1 MLITER
7 ARCSSTDSCQTMY
20 QVSDA
25 HRLGPGSIEANVRR
39 HFALPVPL
47 ATVRHLNLT
56 RIFSHFHDQIRLR
69 RYHPT
74 YLAVFRGGLS
84 STFST
89 FVPPALFFSF
99 CLELAYWNSCFCLSG
114 QAFGTSR
121 DRSVWGKQ
129 HPHTHTQTGLECL
142 IWPMYHVQW

>member
-7 ARCSSTDSCQTMY
+7 ARCSSTDSCQTMH

-89 FVPPALFFSF
+89 FVPPALFFF
-99 CLELAYWNSCFCLSG
+99 LLSRVG
-114 QAFGTSR
+114 VLKFMFLLIGPGLR
-121 DRSVWGKQ
+121 DVKRPQRLGEAA
-129 HPHTHTQTGLECL
+129 PAHTHKLD
-142 IWPMYHVQW
+142 WNV